1 MPRNVVI
8 YCQRVTERG
17 EMKGETKM
25 TNEMVE
31 RMNKAMNRIGGPLAI
46 LSLPDEVREIVTNCP
61 DYETRVKM
69 LEMIADQ
76 LGK

>member
-1 MPRNVVI
+1 MNAQLI
-8 YCQRVTERG
+8 
-17 EMKGETKM
+17 
-25 TNEMVE
+25 E
-31 RMNKAMNRIGGPLAI
+31 RMNKAMTRIGGPLAI
-46 LSLPDEVREIVTNCP
+46 LDLPSEVREIVTNCP